1 MIATACDV
9 GGSFGPLGCSRH
21 VVSAATRPT
30 ATTGENRVMR
40 EPMAHL
46 WPGAYLPRR
55 SRALEVGAGSGT
67 NGTKLRRFAGQ
78 RKIVGRP
85 AALPTTYVPSEGP
98 MLQYT
103 YLIVGGGMTADAAA
117 QGIREVDA
125 NGTIG
130 LVGAEPHPP
139 YNRPP
144 LSKALWK
151 GDPEESIWRKTAAT
165 GAQLTL
171 GRRVTA
177 IDPRGHTATDD
188 RGTVCRFEKLLL
200 ATGGLPRRLPAQS
213 DAVIYF
219 RTLEDYRR
227 LRRLAGEGARCAVIG
242 GGFIG
247 SEIAAALRM
256 QGGGRDVT
264 MLVPE
269 AGVGARVV
277 PADLST
283 FLVDYY
289 RQKGVVMQMGEGV
302 AGLDHLHHHALLPV
316 IVHEERRQ
324 IRGKHPRSDPGFGDE
339 HGDVAAPPLHPQRR
353 GDLAADKPAADHGAA
368 RALAREPAQPAVVLQ
383 RAEVDHRVRLG
394 RQAPGEAAGREQEL
408 LEAIH
413 RPPVVRGRVPARG
426 DRGYAAPQR
435 PLIARCGGLGA
446 SGSL

>member
-46 WPGAYLPRR
+46 GPGAYLPRR

-103 YLIVGGGMTADAAA
+103 YLIVGGGMTADAAV

-151 GDPEESIWRKTAAT
+151 GDPERS
-165 GAQLTL
+165 
-171 GRRVTA
+171 
-177 IDPRGHTATDD
+177 
-188 RGTVCRFEKLLL
+188 
-200 ATGGLPRRLPAQS
+200 
-213 DAVIYF
+213 
-219 RTLEDYRR
+219 
-227 LRRLAGEGARCAVIG
+227 
-242 GGFIG
+242 
-247 SEIAAALRM
+247 
-256 QGGGRDVT
+256 
-264 MLVPE
+264 
-269 AGVGARVV
+269 
-277 PADLST
+277 
-283 FLVDYY
+283 
-289 RQKGVVMQMGEGV
+289 
-302 AGLDHLHHHALLPV
+302 
-316 IVHEERRQ
+316 EERRVGKSVDLGGRRIIKKKKKKETR
-324 IRGKHPRSDPGFGDE
+324 IRWK
-339 HGDVAAPPLHPQRR
+339 
-353 GDLAADKPAADHGAA
+353 
-368 RALAREPAQPAVVLQ
+368 
-383 RAEVDHRVRLG
+383 
-394 RQAPGEAAGREQEL
+394 
-408 LEAIH
+408 
-413 RPPVVRGRVPARG
+413 
-426 DRGYAAPQR
+426 
-435 PLIARCGGLGA
+435 
-446 SGSL
+446 